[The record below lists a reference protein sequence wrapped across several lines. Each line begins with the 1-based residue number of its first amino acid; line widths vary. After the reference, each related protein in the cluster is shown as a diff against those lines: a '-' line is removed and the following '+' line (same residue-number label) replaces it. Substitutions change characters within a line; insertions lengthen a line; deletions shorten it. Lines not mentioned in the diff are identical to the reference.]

1 MKKFKY
7 IISSIIVAASL
18 TSCDKYLD
26 VNENPNSIR
35 AENITPELLFPGAVA
50 QSYRVQ
56 AGDMM
61 QFGNLMMNSW
71 AGDVYHYGGLYP
83 NEFSLSA
90 INSQFYDGIWDNIYQ
105 NVNNFVAI
113 ENYPN
118 ADHRQ
123 DSYIA
128 MAKVMKAFYMQYIVD
143 LYGDAPYT
151 EAFKGQN
158 NLAPKYDNDI
168 DIYKSLI
175 TNLDEAAAI
184 ITANINTPNPDV
196 LAPGAKDIVFAGDM
210 TKWRSFAYTLKLRYL
225 LRMSNVTGDL
235 ATYRN
240 AQLAALSTATNS
252 GAGLISTDV
261 LENPG
266 YGSSTND
273 KLNPVF
279 LNYYY
284 DSALNERQNH
294 IVITASEHIAI
305 ALNGNI
311 GANTTP
317 EYQKFNGVIDPRRFR
332 LFTSVTYNGIPQ
344 VKGVRQGAT
353 SGQPGA
359 PTDNQNVSKLALGN
373 IVGSTPVSSN
383 AQLLAAGSS
392 RSGVIMSLAEARL
405 LLAEATLKYPSLF
418 TGGQSAFN
426 SAIVSSALW
435 TGTNTT
441 NAAWTNYMANI
452 STRPGLGWTGTDAQ
466 KLEAIMTQKWI
477 ALTNVNP
484 TEMYVEYNRTNLP
497 YNPVAVN
504 AVKTRR
510 PYRLVYPNS
519 EYATN
524 SANVPN
530 IGSDVV
536 FTKNQYT
543 PFWNQN

>member
-7 IISSIIVAASL
+7 IISSLIVAASL
-18 TSCDKYLD
+18 ASCDKYLD
-26 VNENPNSIR
+26 VNENPNSIH
-35 AENITPELLFPGAVA
+35 AENITPELIFPGAVA
-50 QSYRVQ
+50 QSYRLQ

-83 NEFSLSA
+83 NEFTLSA
-90 INSQFYDGIWDNIYQ
+90 VNSQFYDGIWDNIYQ

-118 ADHRQ
+118 GDHKQ
-123 DSYIA
+123 DKYVA

-143 LYGDAPYT
+143 LYGDAPFK

-158 NLAPKYDNDI
+158 NLAPKYDNDT

-175 TNLDEAAAI
+175 TNLDEAVALIDAANPDPI
-184 ITANINTPNPDV
+184 IT
-196 LAPGAKDIVFAGDM
+196 LAPGAKDIVFGGDM
-210 TKWRSFAYTLKLRYL
+210 NKWKSFAYTVKLRYL

-240 AQLAALSTATNS
+240 AQLASLSAAT
-252 GAGLISTDV
+252 GMGTGLITTEV
-261 LENPG
+261 VEKPG
-266 YGSSTND
+266 YSSATND
-273 KLNPVF
+273 KLNPF
-279 LNYYY
+279 ALNYFYNTTP
-284 DSALNERQNH
+284 AEVQNH
-294 IVITASEHIAI
+294 IVVTASENIAI
-305 ALNGNI
+305 ALNGNVEGSTI
-311 GANTTP
+311 S
-317 EYQKFNGVIDPRRFR
+317 EYQKFNGITDPRGSR
-332 LFTSVTYNGIPQ
+332 LFTRINYGGGLR

-359 PTDNQNVSKLALGN
+359 PTDNQTVSKLGN
-373 IVGSTPVSSN
+373 GNLTGPGVPATVGDLLTLSN
-383 AQLLAAGSS
+383 G
-392 RSGVIMSLAEARL
+392 RGGVVMSLAEIKL
-405 LLAEATLKYPSLF
+405 LLAEASLRYPSLF
-418 TGGQSAFN
+418 TGGQTAFN
-426 SAIVSSALW
+426 AAITASGTWLGASMSAYLTSISS
-435 TGTNTT
+435 
-441 NAAWTNYMANI
+441 
-452 STRPGLGWTGTDAQ
+452 RPGLGWTGTDAQ
-466 KLEAIMTQKWI
+466 KLEAIMTQKWL

-484 TEMYVEYNRTNLP
+484 TEMYIEYNRTNLP

-524 SANVPN
+524 SANVPD
-530 IGSDVV
+530 IAGDIV

>member
-1 MKKFKY
+1 MKKIKY
-7 IISSIIVAASL
+7 IISSLIVMVSL

-26 VNENPNSIR
+26 VNENPNSIHS
-35 AENITPELLFPGAVA
+35 ENITPELLFPGAVA

-71 AGDVYHYGGLYP
+71 AGDVYSYGGLYP

-90 INSQFYDGIWDNIYQ
+90 VNSQFYDGIWDNIYQ

-118 ADHRQ
+118 GNHRQ

-128 MAKVMKAFYMQYIVD
+128 MAKIMKAFYMQYIVD

-151 EAFKGQN
+151 QAFKGQN
-158 NLAPKYDNDI
+158 NLAPKYDNDA

-175 TNLDEAAAI
+175 TNLDEAVALI
-184 ITANINTPNPDV
+184 KTNLDTPNPDV
-196 LAPGAKDIVFAGDM
+196 LDPGAKDIVFGGDM
-210 TKWRSFAYTLKLRYL
+210 TKWRSFAYTVKLRYL
-225 LRMSNVTGDL
+225 LRMSNVTGEL
-235 ATYRN
+235 ATYRD
-240 AQLAALSTATNS
+240 AQLAALSTASGS
-252 GAGLISTDV
+252 GAGFISGDV

-266 YGSSTND
+266 YGPSTND
-273 KLNPVF
+273 KMSPVF
-279 LNYYY
+279 LNYFYN
-284 DSALNERQNH
+284 SAGNEVQNH
-294 IVITASEHIAI
+294 IVITASEHLAI
-305 ALNGNI
+305 ALNGNLS
-311 GANTTP
+311 ANPTQ

-332 LFTSVTYNGIPQ
+332 LFTGVVYNGVGQ

-353 SGQPGA
+353 AGQPGA
-359 PTDNQNVSKLALGN
+359 PTDNQNVSKLANGN
-373 IVGSTPVSSN
+373 VVGGATSGS
-383 AQLLAAGSS
+383 LLTIGGS
-392 RSGVIMSLAEARL
+392 RSGVIMSLAEAKF
-405 LLAEATLKYPSLF
+405 LLAEASLRYPTLF

-426 SAIVSSALW
+426 SAILASGNWIGANSIQM
-435 TGTNTT
+435 N
-441 NAAWTNYMANI
+441 NYISQI

-484 TEMYVEYNRTNLP
+484 TEMYIEYNRTNLP
-497 YNPVAVN
+497 YNPVAVS

-530 IGSDVV
+530 ISSDVV

>member
-7 IISSIIVAASL
+7 IISSLITVASL
-18 TSCDKYLD
+18 ISCNNYLD
-26 VNENPNSIR
+26 VNENPNAIH
-35 AENITPELLFPGAVA
+35 AENITPELLFPGAVSNA
-50 QSYRVQ
+50 YRVQ

-90 INSQFYDGIWDNIYQ
+90 VNSQFYDGIWDGIYL

-118 ADHRQ
+118 TDHRQ
-123 DSYIA
+123 DKYIA

-143 LYGDAPYT
+143 LYGDAPFRD
-151 EAFKGQN
+151 AFKGQN
-158 NLAPKYDNDI
+158 NLAPKYDNDV
-168 DIYKSLI
+168 DIYRTLI
-175 TNLDEAAAI
+175 TNLDEAVALITLNDPDAI
-184 ITANINTPNPDV
+184 
-196 LAPGAKDIVFAGDM
+196 APAGKDIVFAGDM
-210 TKWRSFAYTLKLRYL
+210 NKWKSFAYTLKLRFL

-235 ATYRN
+235 ANYRN
-240 AQLAALSTATNS
+240 TQLASLSAAVGTS
-252 GAGLISTDV
+252 GSGFISNDV

-266 YGSSTND
+266 YSTSTND
-273 KLNPVF
+273 KMNPFF
-279 LNYYY
+279 LGYFYN
-284 DSALNERQNH
+284 SAGNEVQNH
-294 IVITASEHIAI
+294 IVITASENLAI

-311 GANTTP
+311 GGNTTA
-317 EYQKFNGVIDPRRFR
+317 EYQKFNGLTDPRRFR
-332 LFTSVTYNGIPQ
+332 LFTSVTYNGVPQ

-359 PTDNQNVSKLALGN
+359 PTDNQNVSKLAIGN
-373 IVGSTPVSSN
+373 VVGSTAVGSI
-383 AQLLAAGSS
+383 AQLLAVGGT
-392 RSGVIMSLAEARL
+392 RSGVIMSLAEAKF
-405 LLAEATLKYPSLF
+405 LLAEASLRYPSLF
-418 TGGQSAFN
+418 TSGQAAFN
-426 SAIVSSALW
+426 AGVLASGVWVGANSASM
-435 TGTNTT
+435 NTYIT
-441 NAAWTNYMANI
+441 QTA
-452 STRPGLGWTGTDAQ
+452 TRPGLGWVGTDAQ

-497 YNPVAVN
+497 YNPVAVS

-530 IGSDVV
+530 ISSDAV